1 MSGGYVELHAKS
13 FYSFGLGASHF
24 HELLAQAMESSY
36 DCLAL
41 TDTNLCGA
49 LDFARQANAL
59 GLRPVTGGELT
70 LACGS
75 RLTLLART
83 REGYGNLSR
92 LFTLA
97 NAADRR
103 NPCLDPG
110 HLPQHAAGLTL
121 LTGGRDGPL
130 SALMA
135 EGRRAEGL
143 RLLRHWLDC
152 FGGDA
157 VYVELQRNF
166 LEGDARRNQELAALA
181 RDAGVSVIATNDVH
195 YHAPERCRLQHA
207 LVAASHNTT
216 IDQALRYI
224 RPNHHLC
231 LKPPADMDRLFRHCP
246 EAVANARRV
255 AETCRFDLSADLGYK
270 LPDAD
275 VPQGY
280 TSGSYLQQL
289 CYEAAVRRY
298 GWCPARWQ
306 SGCGRSSGL
315 SSGTTWL
322 DSCCSTTRL
331 FCWPSRSWRRRDW
344 RTRKRRWN
352 SGLRAGGAAPPSPCW
367 WATSPASATW
377 TPSVGA

>member
-1 MSGGYVELHAKS
+1 MSEGYVELHAKS
-13 FYSFGLGASHF
+13 FYSFGLGASHV
-24 HELLAQAMESSY
+24 HELLAQAVEYGY

-97 NAADRR
+97 NAAHRR
-103 NPCLDPG
+103 NPRLDPR
-110 HLPQHAAGLTL
+110 HLPQHTAGLTL
-121 LTGGRDGPL
+121 PTGGRDGPL

-135 EGRRAEGL
+135 EGRRPEAL

-152 FGGDA
+152 FGSDA

-166 LEGDARRNQELAALA
+166 LEGDAKRNRDLAAQA
-181 RDAGVSVIATNDVH
+181 RDAGSPVVATNDVH
-195 YHAPERCRLQHA
+195 YHAPERYRLQHA
-207 LVAASHNTT
+207 LVAASRDTT
-216 IDQALRYI
+216 IDQALRFI
-224 RPNHHLC
+224 CPNHHLC
-231 LKPPADMDRLFRHCP
+231 LKSPVDMERLFRHCP
-246 EAVANARRV
+246 EAIANTRRV

-270 LPDAD
+270 LPGTG

-289 CYEAAVRRY
+289 
-298 GWCPARWQ
+298 
-306 SGCGRSSGL
+306 SI
-315 SSGTTWL
+315 
-322 DSCCSTTRL
+322 RL
-331 FCWPSRSWRRRDW
+331 EPLPS
-344 RTRKRRWN
+344 
-352 SGLRAGGAAPPSPCW
+352 
-367 WATSPASATW
+367 
-377 TPSVGA
+377 